1 MTRTFLALELP
12 DAVKNTLRRQIE
24 RLGRAIPEIHWVN
37 PDSLHLTLAFL
48 GEIDDAQLMAA
59 SESAAATARAN
70 APFTLRLDGLG
81 TFGSAQAPRVVWVG
95 LAGDK
100 TRLMQVQATVADELA
115 ARGFPR
121 EQRPFAPHLTL
132 ARIKRPLSDAALTT
146 LARVQ
151 REPLPKMTWQADA
164 ISVMKSELLRPS
176 ARYTALSHW
185 PLCLP

>member
-24 RLGRAIPEIHWVN
+24 RLGRAIPETHWVN
-37 PDSLHLTLAFL
+37 PESPHLTLAFL

-59 SESAAATARAN
+59 SESAAATARAH

-100 TRLMQVQATVADELA
+100 TRLMQVQANVADELA

-132 ARIKRPLSDAALTT
+132 ARIKKPLSDAALTA
-146 LARVQ
+146 LARLQ
-151 REPLPKMTWQADA
+151 SEPPPKMTWRVDA
-164 ISVMKSELLRPS
+164 ISVMKSELVRPA

-185 PLCLP
+185 PLSLP

>member
-12 DAVKNTLRRQIE
+12 DAVKSTLRRQIE

-37 PDSLHLTLAFL
+37 PESLHLTLAFL

-59 SESAAATARAN
+59 SESAAATARAH
-70 APFTLRLDGLG
+70 ASFTLRLDGLG

-100 TRLMQVQATVADELA
+100 TRLMQVHATVADELA
-115 ARGFPR
+115 ARGFTR

-132 ARIKRPLSDAALTT
+132 ARIKKPLSDAALAVLTR
-146 LARVQ
+146 LQ
-151 REPLPKMTWQADA
+151 SEPPSQMTWRVDA
-164 ISVMKSELLRPS
+164 ISVMKSELLRPA
-176 ARYTALSHW
+176 ARYTALSRS
-185 PLCLP
+185 PLRLP